1 MLTLSAI
8 KENPQ
13 EIIRRLAVKHFD
25 AEQLINEILDL
36 DKTRRSAQAQLDQNR
51 SEQNKLAAQ
60 IGALMKAGNKDE
72 AEKVKNEVA
81 SLKDSA
87 KSIEE
92 ELKTAKVL
100 FGEKIEI
107 DFASTRQEFYPRRG
121 HLPVVARIGCT
132 LEEDVYRRDFTIN
145 SLAVALNK
153 ENYGNVIDYT
163 GGIADLKNKV
173 LKILH
178 DNSFNED
185 PSRIIRGFLFLSDF
199 VSSFISEGN

>member
-72 AEKVKNEVA
+72 AEKVMLDWIRQAQESKVQQLVKMAATIMAHRTGILAWYDCHISTGKVEGINNKIKVM
-81 SLKDSA
+81 KR
-87 KSIEE
+87 
-92 ELKTAKVL
+92 TAYGL
-100 FGEKIEI
+100 GMNI
-107 DFASTRQEFYPRRG
+107 
-121 HLPVVARIGCT
+121 T
-132 LEEDVYRRDFTIN
+132 LN
-145 SLAVALNK
+145 
-153 ENYGNVIDYT
+153 
-163 GGIADLKNKV
+163 
-173 LKILH
+173 
-178 DNSFNED
+178 
-185 PSRIIRGFLFLSDF
+185 
-199 VSSFISEGN
+199 